1 MMFIRRNIIFI
12 AGILLVITLFG
23 CREFQEE
30 EFAISSLDAEAY
42 ALLQDSLSDTI
53 STFPLMNFDTSWVG
67 SVVYDNVPEI
77 LDSLEVYDI
86 KVYADTSYTIITPED
101 MDTNYIFYQNN
112 PTDIPVTGNG
122 VNIVFFFN
130 DYLNINL
137 IGENGTLI
145 NEESNAIPPETI
157 ADCPELKTRIAYTLE
172 EEKYLVELIKGDQ
185 TLSNIFRTVI
195 FHEQ

>member
-1 MMFIRRNIIFI
+1 MFIRRNIIFI
-12 AGILLVITLFG
+12 AGILFVITLFG

-30 EFAISSLDAEAY
+30 EFAISDLDAKAY

-53 STFPLMNFDTSWVG
+53 STFSLMNFDTSWVG

-77 LDSLEVYDI
+77 LDSLEAYDI
-86 KVYADTSYTIITPED
+86 KVTAGTSYTIVTPED

-112 PTDIPVTGNG
+112 PTDNG
-122 VNIVFFFN
+122 VNVVFFFN

-137 IGENGTLI
+137 IGEDGTLI
-145 NEESNAIPPETI
+145 NEESKTIPPETI

-172 EEKYLVELIKGDQ
+172 EEKYLAELIKFDQ
-185 TLSNIFRTVI
+185 TLSDTLRTVI

>member
-1 MMFIRRNIIFI
+1 MFIRRNIIFI
-12 AGILLVITLFG
+12 AGILFVITLFG

-30 EFAISSLDAEAY
+30 EFAISDLDAKAY

-53 STFPLMNFDTSWVG
+53 STFSLMNFDTSWVG

-77 LDSLEVYDI
+77 LDSLEAYDI
-86 KVYADTSYTIITPED
+86 KVTAGTSYTIVTPED

-112 PTDIPVTGNG
+112 PTDNG
-122 VNIVFFFN
+122 VNVVFFFN

-137 IGENGTLI
+137 IGEDGTLI
-145 NEESNAIPPETI
+145 DEESKTIPPETI

-172 EEKYLVELIKGDQ
+172 EEKYLAELIKFDQ
-185 TLSNIFRTVI
+185 TLSDTLRTVI